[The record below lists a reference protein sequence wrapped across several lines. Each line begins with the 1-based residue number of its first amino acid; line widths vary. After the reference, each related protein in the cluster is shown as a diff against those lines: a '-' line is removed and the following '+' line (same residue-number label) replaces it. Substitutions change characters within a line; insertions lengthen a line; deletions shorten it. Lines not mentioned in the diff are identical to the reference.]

1 MTTGRGSRS
10 ASDEE
15 PAVTGGR
22 PQDTGPH
29 RLVLDRWISCAP
41 YERLL
46 NMEIVD
52 ARDGAATLSM
62 PFLVQLAQGAA
73 LMHGGALVSLADTA
87 MVMAIKSVLEPHTH
101 FATVHVS
108 ADYVKPV
115 SQGIVTASA
124 RLTDRVGRKISAGAE
139 VSDDSGDT
147 VLVATAKFV
156 IARDEKILN
165 VTFADRQS

>member
-1 MTTGRGSRS
+1 MTVGRDGRP
-10 ASDEE
+10 ASDEKT
-15 PAVTGGR
+15 AVTGER

-46 NMEIVD
+46 NMEILD

-62 PFLVQLAQGAA
+62 PFLVQFAQGAA

-87 MVMAIKSVLEPHTH
+87 MVMAIKSVLEPRTH

-108 ADYVKPV
+108 ADYAKPV
-115 SQGIVTASA
+115 SQGTVTAA
-124 RLTDRVGRKISAGAE
+124 AHLTGREGRKISADAK
-139 VSDDSGDT
+139 VTDDSGDT
-147 VLVATAKFV
+147 VLVANARFV
-156 IARDEKILN
+156 IARDAKIRN
-165 VTFADRQS
+165 VSFADQES